1 MKYQLLCQRIMN
13 CCFYAAVF
21 PEVLLFTIFGLAL
34 DYWIEKWWLLGHCC
48 IPKFSSRLA
57 SVIVHLPT
65 RRIEYPSSSLRCT
78 CWATWPT
85 C

>member
-34 DYWIEKWWLLGHCC
+34 DYWIEKWWLLNHCC

-57 SVIVHLPT
+57 SVIVSLPT
-65 RRIEYPSSSLRCT
+65 CRTESQSSFRHCT
-78 CWATWPT
+78 CWATWLT